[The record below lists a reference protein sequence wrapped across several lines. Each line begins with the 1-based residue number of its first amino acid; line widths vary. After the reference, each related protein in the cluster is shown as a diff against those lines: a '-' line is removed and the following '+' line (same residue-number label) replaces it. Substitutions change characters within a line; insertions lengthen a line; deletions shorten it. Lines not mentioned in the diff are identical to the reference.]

1 MQNAFQSTALSSL
14 PFLAARQAIATPP
27 LPYRRVQ
34 TLCTDPQFI
43 AALHAYRGSGGLAPA
58 EELLTSYRRHC
69 GHDLATLAR
78 WIVARQVISFAWQA
92 RTWIPLFQFCP
103 HDMTPRRD
111 LAPVL
116 ATLNAVCDEWELAS
130 WFTQPNPWLAGCTP
144 VAAVASDLPAV
155 LLAARA
161 VQPGPSRSLRPQPGG
176 YCGAPV

>member
-1 MQNAFQSTALSSL
+1 MQNALQSTALLSL
-14 PFLAARQAIATPP
+14 PFLAARQAIAIPP
-27 LPYRRVQ
+27 QPYRRAQ
-34 TLCTDPQFI
+34 AHCTDPEFI
-43 AALHAYRGSGGLAPA
+43 AALYAYRASGGLAPA
-58 EELLTSYRRHC
+58 EELLTSHRRHC

-116 ATLNAVCDEWELAS
+116 ATLNAACDEWELAH
-130 WFTQPNPWLAGCTP
+130 WFTLPNAWLAGRTP
-144 VAAVASDLPAV
+144 LATLAADLSAV

-161 VQPGPSRSLRPQPGG
+161 VQPGPSRPMRPLPSGH
-176 YCGAPV
+176 CSAAV